1 MGMVVCLSQ
10 EEVTQYVSVVEWI
23 AFLQLLD
30 SGDVM
35 LLNQVERFIVSTSTL
50 EMALHMVRQF
60 ISCSFL
66 KSLFLCNNRRIKKN
80 CTDQFYSSH

>member
-10 EEVTQYVSVVEWI
+10 EEVTQYVSVVEWN
-23 AFLQLLD
+23 AFLQPLD

-35 LLNQVERFIVSTSTL
+35 LLNQVERSIASTSTL

-60 ISCSFL
+60 IKCSFL
-66 KSLFLCNNRRIKKN
+66 KSLFLCNNRRIK
-80 CTDQFYSSH
+80 